1 MLDTPLSGAS
11 HELIEALDDAWG
23 ELVRGATSR
32 RAGCHTVTLAT
43 TGLDGVPELRTVVL
57 RHASPSER
65 TLRIH
70 TDIRARKVAEVMA
83 RPAVAVLAYCATR
96 KLQIRVNGTAT
107 VHHNDDIAR
116 SAWEKTQAMSR
127 RCYRILL
134 GPGTVL
140 ADPSDEPEVPDE
152 PLHPDHGFEA
162 FAVVK
167 IHVSRLEWVALAF
180 EANRRAR
187 YTWDQDR
194 MTATWLIA

>member
-1 MLDTPLSGAS
+1 MLDTPLGGACC
-11 HELIEALDDAWG
+11 ELIDALDDVWA
-23 ELVRGATSR
+23 ELVRGATNR
-32 RAGCHTVTLAT
+32 RAGYHTVTLAT

-65 TLRIH
+65 TLRVH

-83 RPAVAVLAYCATR
+83 RPAVAVLGYCPTR

-116 SAWEKTQAMSR
+116 SAWEKTQPMSR
-127 RCYRILL
+127 RCYRVPL

-140 ADPSDEPEVPDE
+140 ADPKDEPETPRQ
-152 PLHPDHGFEA
+152 PTYPDHGFEA
-162 FAVVK
+162 FAVLK
-167 IHVSRLEWVALAF
+167 IHISRLEWVTLAF

-187 YTWDQDR
+187 YSWDSDR
-194 MTATWLIA
+194 MTASWLIA